1 MPGLMTRINY
11 YAYRDFTQCLA
22 ALKKIKGVKDQSE
35 AVGIIIIRNNSKI
48 IHAS

>member
-11 YAYRDFTQCLA
+11 YAYRDFTQCLP
-22 ALKKIKGVKDQSE
+22 ALKQIKGVKDQSE